1 MMTLAEPP
9 YRWDA
14 ETTTPPVLETL
25 AAAVDPITGSM
36 VKADVRR
43 LEPWYGFKNGCVV
56 SPRQVGS
63 CAERVRSLMESGMQ
77 WLRLYHDTPNN
88 PKLRFVSV
96 DSKQPMSAV
105 LSVWMW
111 MLVNASESSQRGTLE
126 KWRDDL
132 YAAALDLE
140 EEAVTAIRQ
149 SMQSVMLD
157 GDRLIEWDKRQV
169 SSDSQRLPWQ
179 EWAAIREAIFK
190 RDNFTCGYC
199 GQQGGHL
206 ECDHV
211 VPLSRGGTNDRANLI
226 TACYDCNRSK
236 GSFLLHEWRVTG
248 TKQ

>member
-1 MMTLAEPP
+1 
-9 YRWDA
+9 
-14 ETTTPPVLETL
+14 
-25 AAAVDPITGSM
+25 
-36 VKADVRR
+36 
-43 LEPWYGFKNGCVV
+43 
-56 SPRQVGS
+56 
-63 CAERVRSLMESGMQ
+63 MQ

-88 PKLRFVSV
+88 PRLRLVSV

-111 MLVNASESSQRGTLE
+111 MLVNASQSSQRGTLE
-126 KWRDDL
+126 KWRDDVM
-132 YAAALDLE
+132 AAALDLE

-157 GDRLIEWDKRQV
+157 GDCLIEWDKRQV

-179 EWAAIREAIFK
+179 EWAAIRESIFK
-190 RDNFTCGYC
+190 RDDYTCGYC
-199 GQQGGHL
+199 GKQGGRL

-236 GSFLLHEWRVTG
+236 GTALVIEWPG
-248 TKQ
+248 GAA